1 MISMR
6 AAISFVITAI
16 ILGLALPVSAQDNG
30 GIDPEALI
38 ARILGVESK
47 QREAVSDVV
56 FDAEYVEGENG
67 KDGEFIE
74 KIRFVKKVYV
84 KYLEDTV
91 FFHEDYLEYYK
102 EGELQSQEKTAKE
115 AADRLDKDKKRKRRN
130 ISYPMHMPFYAENRD
145 EYEITYMGVAE
156 ESINDYVCHHFKVV
170 SLKED
175 ADHINGD
182 FYFEAESFHLV
193 RVDFRPAK
201 LVKKLMFKLKKLDMS
216 VLYAP
221 RPEGFWFPTQ
231 FDIQGSGKAAFFI
244 GVKFAGSEYYRNP
257 VVNGG
262 IKDKIFEVDYGE

>member
-1 MISMR
+1 MIYTKT
-6 AAISFVITAI
+6 AISFLAAI
-16 ILGLALPVSAQDNG
+16 MILGLVLPASAQDNG

-38 ARILGVESK
+38 ARILGVEHK

-56 FDAEYVEGENG
+56 FDAEYVEGETG

-84 KYLEDTV
+84 KYLEDTAL
-91 FFHEDYLEYYK
+91 FHEKYLEYYK
-102 EGELQSQEKTAKE
+102 DGELQSREETAKE
-115 AADRLDKDKKRKRRN
+115 AANRLEKDKKRKRRN
-130 ISYPMHMPFYAENRD
+130 ISYPMHMPFYPEVRD
-145 EYEITYMGVAE
+145 EYEITYEGVAE
-156 ESINDYVCHHFKVV
+156 ESINGYVCHHFKVA

-175 ADHINGD
+175 ADHVNGD

-193 RVDFRPAK
+193 RVDFTPAK
-201 LVKKLMFKLKKLDMS
+201 LVRKLMFRLKKLDMS
-216 VLYAP
+216 VIYEP

-231 FDIQGSGKAAFFI
+231 FDVEGSGKAAFFV